1 MRRTLPVIS
10 HPTNFQHM
18 GTGAVNFRN
27 SVRSFRRLE
36 LSMYESDNNGVSPLL
51 PYFIGPNPDL
61 ALPEPA
67 RTRDV
72 YDDDDGSTLHQRS
85 DSNLSFHIPRRPVG
99 KEDALSISTSSHS
112 DESPPRIPPRA
123 KTRPRAHTYASPSVE
138 AIVERIAS
146 AIIEKEILDAEIH
159 SIKSRASMC
168 LSRRPS
174 TCYEFG
180 EPDFLCIPWPSPH
193 THTDFP
199 SQTSPFPHFLWCR
212 RLHPP
217 SPSESAS
224 TVHALPPPHKPPSVH
239 NHHRHRH

>member
-1 MRRTLPVIS
+1 MGWLDRFFFSRRRRSPGRRTLPVIS

-36 LSMYESDNNGVSPLL
+36 LSIYEADNGVSPIL

-72 YDDDDGSTLHQRS
+72 FDDDDGSNFHKRGDS
-85 DSNLSFHIPRRPVG
+85 DNSFHIPRRPVG
-99 KEDALSISTSSHS
+99 KDDAVSFSSSSHFE
-112 DESPPRIPPRA
+112 DSPPRIPARA
-123 KTRPRAHTYASPSVE
+123 KTRPRAHTYSSPSVE

-146 AIIEKEILDAEIH
+146 AIIEKDMLDVEIR

-168 LSRRPS
+168 LSRPS
-174 TCYEFG
+174 TAYETG
-180 EPDFLCIPWPSPH
+180 ES
-193 THTDFP
+193 
-199 SQTSPFPHFLWCR
+199 HFICTAG
-212 RLHPP
+212 PAQP
-217 SPSESAS
+217 C
-224 TVHALPPPHKPPSVH
+224 
-239 NHHRHRH
+239 